1 MNIKKIIYNWVAD
14 NFGESEAN
22 DPSWNIEALAEYI
35 ESKLSKNY
43 NKVNRAKG
51 ILNDTLCK
59 IGCGYAD
66 WDSVYDDVMKARD
79 KLGEVK

>member
-1 MNIKKIIYNWVAD
+1 MKKIIYKWVKE
-14 NFGESEAN
+14 NYGESEADN
-22 DPSWNIEALAEYI
+22 PSWDIDLLAEHI

-43 NKVNRAKG
+43 DKVNRAKG

-66 WDSVYDDVMKARD
+66 WDSVYNDVMKARN